1 MEKKLRDVVNLLEDK
16 HAKDIEIFEM
26 GAKHPLYDT
35 VVIASVE
42 VDRNLDAIISEFKEK
57 EKNNLFE
64 VKNFDI
70 KNREWVI
77 IDLYD
82 IIVHIFV
89 REARQFYSLEEV
101 MAKYVS

>member
-35 VVIASVE
+35 VVIASVD
-42 VDRNLDAIISEFKEK
+42 VDRNMDAIISEFKEK

-101 MAKYVS
+101 MAKYVN